1 MTRSY
6 KKYKVRINVIIAS
19 TIFSWLCLSLRL
31 FQIQILNG
39 AEYKSAVLL
48 QSQRKHVT
56 IAERG
61 NFFDRDNRPL
71 SRNLF
76 HYTLS
81 VNPKKIND
89 KLGLAREISAI
100 TNKPIDIYLKKLNS
114 KTSFEYL
121 ERNLKRK
128 QIANFNSTKYK
139 EVNIEKH
146 SRRFYPHDKIGA
158 QLIGYTNADNEGI
171 SGLEKYFEHQLKG
184 ELGWIY
190 KTKGMSGKIQHK
202 SGMPYKKPI
211 NGNNIQLTIDLEYQ
225 SILEEEL
232 FKRQLE
238 TDASSATGIILNPQN
253 GEILAIAS
261 TPGFNNNSFNNYDP
275 SNHRIKAITD
285 QFEPGSTYKVVSAIS
300 ALYHNKIYPNQE
312 FNCENG
318 EYQYYTIPIR
328 DHKKHTIL
336 SASQIIQ
343 HSSNIGIVKIIE
355 KVGPKILYNTS
366 RDFGFGSKTGIKLDG
381 EIKGTLNPFV
391 NWSAVSL
398 GQIAM
403 GHEVGVTAIQLAM
416 AYCAIA
422 NGGFLLRPK
431 LIRQVI
437 NSENLSV
444 HVEKPAIIRKIA
456 DEKTMLEIKRML
468 RDVILNGTG
477 INAEISGWRVA
488 GKTGTAQKW
497 INGKYSNEK
506 FISNFVGFFPEE
518 SPQLLSLII
527 IDEPKQPFHWGGQG
541 AAIAFKRIM
550 KRIINMDDSISPPL
564 HEKQNKNFGIYAAS
578 KESILKYNSKK
589 LEGIPIELSINA
601 KTNKEIRIPE
611 LRGLSMRKAMNTL
624 SKKGIV
630 PDMIG
635 SGKVAWQSPSPGTL
649 VQSGDICKVGL
660 K

>member
-1 MTRSY
+1 
-6 KKYKVRINVIIAS
+6 
-19 TIFSWLCLSLRL
+19 
-31 FQIQILNG
+31 
-39 AEYKSAVLL
+39 
-48 QSQRKHVT
+48 
-56 IAERG
+56 
-61 NFFDRDNRPL
+61 
-71 SRNLF
+71 
-76 HYTLS
+76 
-81 VNPKKIND
+81 
-89 KLGLAREISAI
+89 
-100 TNKPIDIYLKKLNS
+100 
-114 KTSFEYL
+114 
-121 ERNLKRK
+121 
-128 QIANFNSTKYK
+128 
-139 EVNIEKH
+139 
-146 SRRFYPHDKIGA
+146 
-158 QLIGYTNADNEGI
+158 
-171 SGLEKYFEHQLKG
+171 
-184 ELGWIY
+184 
-190 KTKGMSGKIQHK
+190 
-202 SGMPYKKPI
+202 
-211 NGNNIQLTIDLEYQ
+211 
-225 SILEEEL
+225 
-232 FKRQLE
+232 
-238 TDASSATGIILNPQN
+238 
-253 GEILAIAS
+253 
-261 TPGFNNNSFNNYDP
+261 
-275 SNHRIKAITD
+275 
-285 QFEPGSTYKVVSAIS
+285 
-300 ALYHNKIYPNQE
+300 
-312 FNCENG
+312 
-318 EYQYYTIPIR
+318 
-328 DHKKHTIL
+328 
-336 SASQIIQ
+336 
-343 HSSNIGIVKIIE
+343 
-355 KVGPKILYNTS
+355 
-366 RDFGFGSKTGIKLDG
+366 
-381 EIKGTLNPFV
+381 
-391 NWSAVSL
+391 
-398 GQIAM
+398 M

-437 NSENLSV
+437 NSENLSI

-550 KRIINMDDSISPPL
+550 KRIINMDDSISPPF

-624 SKKGIV
+624 SNKGIV

-649 VQSGDICKVGL
+649 VQNGDICKVGL

>member
-1 MTRSY
+1 M
-6 KKYKVRINVIIAS
+6 V
-19 TIFSWLCLSLRL
+19 
-31 FQIQILNG
+31 
-39 AEYKSAVLL
+39 L
-48 QSQRKHVT
+48 QSQRKHVSMP
-56 IAERG
+56 ERG

-71 SRNLF
+71 SRNIF

-81 VNPKKIND
+81 ANPKHIND
-89 KLGLAREISAI
+89 KLGLAKEISGI
-100 TNKPIDIYLKKLNS
+100 TNKPIDVYIKKFNS
-114 KTSFEYL
+114 KTNFEYL
-121 ERNLKRK
+121 ERNLQRK
-128 QIANFNSTKYK
+128 QIDNFNASKFK
-139 EVNIEKH
+139 EVKIEKH
-146 SRRFYPHDKIGA
+146 SRRLYPHDNIGA
-158 QLIGYTNADNEGI
+158 QLIGYTNADSKGI
-171 SGLEKYFEHQLKG
+171 SGLEKYFEQQLKG

-202 SGMPYKKPI
+202 SGMPFKKPI

-238 TDASSATGIILNPQN
+238 TNAASATGVILNPQD
-253 GEILAIAS
+253 GEILAVAS
-261 TPGFNNNSFNNYDP
+261 TPGFNNNFFNKSDP
-275 SNHRIKAITD
+275 NNHRIKAITD

-300 ALYHNKIYPNQE
+300 ALYHNKIYPSEE

-328 DHKKHTIL
+328 DHEKHSIL

-343 HSSNIGIVKIIE
+343 HSSNIGIIKIIE

-381 EIKGTLNPFV
+381 EVKGTLNPFV

-437 NSENLSV
+437 DSENLSV
-444 HVEKPAIIRKIA
+444 HVEKPTIIRKVA
-456 DEKTMLEIKRML
+456 NEKTMLEIKRML
-468 RDVILNGTG
+468 RDVILDGTG
-477 INAEISGWRVA
+477 TNAEISGWRVA

-506 FISNFVGFFPEE
+506 FISNFVGFLPEE
-518 SPQLLSLII
+518 NPQLLSLII
-527 IDEPKQPFHWGGQG
+527 IDEPKQPYHWGGQG

-550 KRIINMDDSISPPL
+550 KRIINMDDSIFPPVL
-564 HEKQNKNFGIYAAS
+564 ERQNKHFEMHVAAN
-578 KESILKYNSKK
+578 EDNIKYNSKK
-589 LEGIPIELSINA
+589 LKDNPIQLLVNA
-601 KTNKEIRIPE
+601 KPDKKVKIPE
-611 LRGLSMRKAMNTL
+611 LRGLSMRKAMHML
-624 SKKGIV
+624 SSIGIN

-635 SGKVAWQSPSPGTL
+635 SGKVSWQSPAPGTL
-649 VQSGDICKVGL
+649 VQTGDVCKVGL
-660 K
+660 N

>member
-1 MTRSY
+1 MTRTY

-19 TIFSWLCLSLRL
+19 AIFSWLCLSLRL

-48 QSQRKHVT
+48 QSQIKHVK
-56 IAERG
+56 IPERG

-71 SRNLF
+71 SRNIF

-81 VNPKKIND
+81 ANPKQVND
-89 KLGLAREISAI
+89 RIGLAKEISAI
-100 TNKPIDIYLKKLNS
+100 TNKPIKEYLEKFNS
-114 KTSFEYL
+114 RASFEYL

-128 QIANFNSTKYK
+128 QIENFNSSKYK
-139 EVNIEKH
+139 GIRIKKK
-146 SRRFYPHDKIGA
+146 SRRFYPHNKIAA
-158 QLIGYTNADNEGI
+158 QLIGYTNADNQGI
-171 SGLEKYFEHQLKG
+171 SGLEKYFEDQLKG
-184 ELGWIY
+184 EQGWIY
-190 KTKGMSGKIQHK
+190 KTKGLSGKIQHK
-202 SGMPYKKPI
+202 SGMPFKKPI

-238 TDASSATGIILNPQN
+238 TDAVSATGIILNPQN

-261 TPGFNNNSFNNYDP
+261 TPGFNNNLYNKSDP
-275 SNHRIKAITD
+275 INHRIKAITD

-300 ALYHNKIYPNQE
+300 ALYNNKIYPNQE

-318 EYQYYTIPIR
+318 EYQYYNVPIR
-328 DHKKHTIL
+328 DHEKRSML

-343 HSSNIGIVKIIE
+343 HSSNIGIIKIIE

-381 EIKGTLNPFV
+381 EVKGKLKPFV
-391 NWSAVSL
+391 KWSAVSL

-422 NGGFLLRPK
+422 NGGYLLQPK

-437 NSENLSV
+437 NSENLPV
-444 HVEKPAIIRKIA
+444 QVEKPTIIRKIA
-456 DEKTMLEIKRML
+456 DEKTMLEIKKML
-468 RDVILNGTG
+468 RDVILDGTG
-477 INAEISGWRVA
+477 INAEISGWKVA

-497 INGKYSNEK
+497 INGKYSNNK
-506 FISNFVGFFPEE
+506 FISNFVGFFPAED
-518 SPQLLSLII
+518 PQLLSLII
-527 IDEPKQPFHWGGQG
+527 IDEPKQPYHWGGQG
-541 AAIAFKRIM
+541 AAIAFKKVM
-550 KRIINMDDSISPPL
+550 KRIINMDDSISPPDL
-564 HEKQNKNFGIYAAS
+564 EKQRKNFKILNAS
-578 KESILKYNSKK
+578 KNEIVKFDIKEKDNL
-589 LEGIPIELSINA
+589 LLELSA
-601 KTNKEIRIPE
+601 KARPSNKVKIPE
-611 LRGLSMRKAMNTL
+611 LRGLSMRRAMSTL
-624 SKKGIV
+624 NKKGIV
-630 PDMIG
+630 SHMTG
-635 SGKVAWQSPSPGTL
+635 SGKVAWQSPKPGTL
-649 VQSGDICKVGL
+649 VQTGTICKVGL

>member
-6 KKYKVRINVIIAS
+6 KKYKLRINVIIA
-19 TIFSWLCLSLRL
+19 TAIFSWLCLSLRL

-48 QSQRKHVT
+48 QSQRKHVSMP
-56 IAERG
+56 ERG

-71 SRNLF
+71 SRNIF

-81 VNPKKIND
+81 ANPKQID
-89 KLGLAREISAI
+89 DRLGLAKEISDI

-121 ERNLKRK
+121 ERNLKRT
-128 QIANFNSTKYK
+128 QIENFNSVKYR
-139 EVNIEKH
+139 EVKIKKH
-146 SRRFYPHDKIGA
+146 SRRFYPHDNIGA

-190 KTKGMSGKIQHK
+190 KTKGMSGQIQHK
-202 SGMPYKKPI
+202 SGMPFKKPI
-211 NGNNIQLTIDLEYQ
+211 DGNNIQLTIDLEYQ

-238 TDASSATGIILNPQN
+238 TNAISATGIILNPQD

-261 TPGFNNNSFNNYDP
+261 TPGFNNNFFNESDP
-275 SNHRIKAITD
+275 NNHRIKAITD
-285 QFEPGSTYKVVSAIS
+285 QFEPGSTYKIVSAIS
-300 ALYHNKIYPNQE
+300 ALYNNKIYPSEE

-318 EYQYYTIPIR
+318 EYKYYTVPIR
-328 DHKKHTIL
+328 DHEKHTIL

-366 RDFGFGSKTGIKLDG
+366 REFGFGSKTGIKLDG
-381 EIKGTLNPFV
+381 EVKGTLNPFI

-416 AYCAIA
+416 AYCSIA

-437 NSENLSV
+437 DSKNLSV
-444 HVEKPAIIRKIA
+444 HIEKPTIIRKIA
-456 DEKTMLEIKRML
+456 NEKTMLEVKRML
-468 RDVILNGTG
+468 RDVILDGTG

-518 SPQLLSLII
+518 NPQLLSLII
-527 IDEPKQPFHWGGQG
+527 IDEPKQPYHWGGQG

-550 KRIINMDDSISPPL
+550 KRIISMDDSIFPPI
-564 HEKQNKNFGIYAAS
+564 HKKQSKHFEIHATLDENIIKYDS
-578 KESILKYNSKK
+578 KELENVPIK
-589 LEGIPIELSINA
+589 LSVNA
-601 KTNKEIRIPE
+601 KPHKGVKIPE
-611 LRGLSMRKAMNTL
+611 LRGLSMRKAMHKL
-624 SKKGIV
+624 SSIGINS
-630 PDMIG
+630 DMIG

-649 VQSGDICKVGL
+649 VQVGDVCKFGL